1 MSKKLKLYELPPSPN
16 NMKVRIALG
25 YKKLDY
31 ERLPLQ
37 FDDYPG
43 DRSEIVKVSRQPLTP
58 VLAHGDTVIFDSGAI
73 LRYLEANFPEAPTI
87 FSGDIDTMRK
97 IEEWEWMA
105 RTQLAK
111 SISIIFM
118 QAMSPDRDED
128 ACRKASALMHE
139 LTGPIEGQLA
149 QTPFLTGDHLTAADI
164 SAVPLIYYSMLPEGA
179 ASHPISRF
187 MHENFE
193 LGADRD
199 RTRSWVMKVLQNDR
213 DFRA

>member
-43 DRSEIVKVSRQPLTP
+43 DRTEIVKVSRQPLTP

-105 RTQLAK
+105 RTQIAK
-111 SISIIFM
+111 SISKPLRLANCIALHEVHTNPFQPQFDGVVFDKFSNRSKIHS
-118 QAMSPDRDED
+118 ASNLVDRNHHSGRSLVINYVFD
-128 ACRKASALMHE
+128 
-139 LTGPIEGQLA
+139 
-149 QTPFLTGDHLTAADI
+149 
-164 SAVPLIYYSMLPEGA
+164 
-179 ASHPISRF
+179 
-187 MHENFE
+187 
-193 LGADRD
+193 D
-199 RTRSWVMKVLQNDR
+199 RTI
-213 DFRA
+213 DFQEVHGQSFQVAE